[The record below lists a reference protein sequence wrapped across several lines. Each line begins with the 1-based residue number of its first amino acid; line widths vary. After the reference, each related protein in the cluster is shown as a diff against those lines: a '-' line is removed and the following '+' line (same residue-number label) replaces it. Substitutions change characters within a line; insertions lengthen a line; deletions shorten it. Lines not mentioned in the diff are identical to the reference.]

1 MVVIGRIFSRPSKA
15 TRLRAKEDIVSAAHA
30 YAVALSL
37 ETDNSDGH
45 LQIGHLHKVKGDTQK
60 AAQSYKSAL
69 KLNPGNSDAAK
80 ELRALGAS
88 DQELASIIDGGQEDR
103 RNIGL
108 SPVDRGLA
116 ATPSAREHS
125 QPAAGRE
132 DRSTLE
138 PAERL
143 PTVVDMSS
151 APKEFSPQVG
161 KLATISTIPQQRK
174 LVAQGGPP
182 IGRRKWGSSL
192 AAVIIV
198 LSLVSGGA
206 LMLMAPPI
214 EIAQDAYRR
223 ALTEMQRRTARENA
237 EAETT
242 ARKAAEE
249 KALAKEA
256 ERKAAEEKLAA
267 EASAR
272 RHEEEAQQ
280 AAEEM
285 ARAEAA
291 RKTAEAR
298 AAARGDA
305 RLKAEEAAR
314 KAEEGKPKSDAE
326 IRQKAERAEAGLN
339 LSEQDRKRVQVALNS
354 LGHEIPTATGY
365 FGPRTRAMIKAWQKT
380 QGLPETGYLTEI
392 QLATLRQQAAPA
404 LAKYD
409 QAHRNP
415 KED

>member
-1 MVVIGRIFSRPSKA
+1 
-15 TRLRAKEDIVSAAHA
+15 LRAKEDIVSAAHA

-37 ETDNSDGH
+37 EADNSDTH
-45 LQIGHLHKVKGDTQK
+45 LRIGHLHKVRGDTQK

-80 ELRALGAS
+80 ELRALGVS
-88 DQELASIIDGGQEDR
+88 DQELASIVDGGKEDR

-116 ATPSAREHS
+116 ARFSPSAREHS

-132 DRSTLE
+132 HRSTLE
-138 PAERL
+138 PAGRL

-151 APKEFSPQVG
+151 APKEVSPQVG

-182 IGRRKWGSSL
+182 IRHRKWWPSL

-206 LMLMAPPI
+206 FMLMGPP
-214 EIAQDAYRR
+214 QDAYRR
-223 ALTEMQRRTARENA
+223 AVAELQRRTARENA
-237 EAETT
+237 EAEAA

-267 EASAR
+267 EAAAR
-272 RHEEEAQQ
+272 QHEEEARQ

-291 RKTAEAR
+291 RQTAEAEAR

-314 KAEEGKPKSDAE
+314 KAEEGKPKSDPE
-326 IRQKAERAEAGLN
+326 IRQQAERAEAGLN

-354 LGHEIPTATGY
+354 LGHKIPTATGY
-365 FGPRTRAMIKAWQKT
+365 FGPRTRAMITAWQKT

-409 QAHRNP
+409 QAHRRP